1 MSQEYIAYSD
11 TSRPMLY
18 NGTILQLPL
27 EAFKTMYSNQPGQ
40 ITKESGMGSILYDLA
55 SASGGP
61 KVWFEIG
68 AWNGLGTTT
77 CILDGFLHRDEDV
90 CLYSLEA
97 DPIFFEIAR
106 ENLKHHPMFS
116 TLSLHYA
123 KSGEGAFPLV
133 EANDDHYYMF
143 YDYERHF
150 WNLAPPFSFPSHPEL
165 AVLDGGEY
173 TGELDWAHLPK
184 DNLKWVF
191 LDDICCMKNKKVY
204 EGLLA
209 DRKWSMV
216 KVDLDDRNGYA
227 IFRRA

>member
-1 MSQEYIAYSD
+1 MQDYLPYCG
-11 TSRPMLY
+11 TSRPMMY
-18 NGTILQLPL
+18 HGSVLQLPL
-27 EAFKTMYSNQPGQ
+27 PAYKTMYSNQPGQ

-55 SASGGP
+55 SAKEGP

-68 AWNGLGTTT
+68 AWNGLGTTV
-77 CILDGFLHRDEDV
+77 CILDGFLQREDDIH
-90 CLYSLEA
+90 LYSLEA
-97 DPIFFEIAR
+97 DPVFFEIAQ
-106 ENLKHHPMFS
+106 ENLKHHPMLS

-123 KSGEGAFPLV
+123 KSGEGEFPLV
-133 EANDDHYYMF
+133 EAKDDHYYMF
-143 YDYERHF
+143 YAYERHF
-150 WNLAPPFSFPSHPEL
+150 WEIAPPFSFPVPPEV

-209 DRKWSMV
+209 DLSWSLI
-216 KVDLDDRNGYA
+216 KVDMSDRNGYA
-227 IFRRA
+227 VFKRA